1 MGWKNE
7 LFPHLPDD
15 PNPRVFLDLA
25 VGPTPV
31 GRVVII
37 LKADKAPK
45 TCENFRCLCTGEKGV
60 DSKGRKLHF
69 KGSSFHRVVPDF
81 LLQGGDV
88 VHPDAL
94 DPMNGAGQTS
104 IYQSEENPD
113 GFFDCEY
120 NSLRHA
126 GPGVISMA
134 NQGPNTNGSQ
144 FMIELRAHPFF
155 DHLHT
160 VFGVLY
166 EGLPVLRVVERYGT
180 PMNGSE
186 EGGAP
191 TEPVR
196 IINCG
201 QLFPPGEGPPD
212 PPEPPEAAAAK
223 RKRQQDRANYDSRNP
238 PILHSVDINR
248 AKLMPNASSEY
259 VASLLYQPPEAV
271 EGMMARKQT
280 TDSDDEAA
288 VDRLLASWPVG
299 TLATDEE
306 RAKMG
311 MEPMDPEERVK
322 RQAEIDQ
329 DPIIQ
334 DEIARLEGEGLQ
346 VAGRPPPPKVPK
358 RKKTKRKKPK
368 KQKAFVLPPR
378 EPERRAFSPMAEPM
392 PPLPEPVAEP
402 AAAPPASPLADATNA
417 SPRSPAG
424 STKVA
429 PQTPGSGDTAA
440 VATPQEA
447 AL

>member
-134 NQGPNTNGSQ
+134 
-144 FMIELRAHPFF
+144 HC
-155 DHLHT
+155 
-160 VFGVLY
+160 FG
-166 EGLPVLRVVERYGT
+166 ET
-180 PMNGSE
+180 PSE
-186 EGGAP
+186 E
-191 TEPVR
+191 
-196 IINCG
+196 
-201 QLFPPGEGPPD
+201 D
-212 PPEPPEAAAAK
+212 
-223 RKRQQDRANYDSRNP
+223 
-238 PILHSVDINR
+238 
-248 AKLMPNASSEY
+248 
-259 VASLLYQPPEAV
+259 
-271 EGMMARKQT
+271 
-280 TDSDDEAA
+280 A
-288 VDRLLASWPVG
+288 VDDAARALGANTSRLVDNEDVFDPHTGIPRMSAIPVA
-299 TLATDEE
+299 L
-306 RAKMG
+306 
-311 MEPMDPEERVK
+311 
-322 RQAEIDQ
+322 
-329 DPIIQ
+329 
-334 DEIARLEGEGLQ
+334 
-346 VAGRPPPPKVPK
+346 
-358 RKKTKRKKPK
+358 
-368 KQKAFVLPPR
+368 
-378 EPERRAFSPMAEPM
+378 ERR
-392 PPLPEPVAEP
+392 
-402 AAAPPASPLADATNA
+402 D
-417 SPRSPAG
+417 
-424 STKVA
+424 
-429 PQTPGSGDTAA
+429 
-440 VATPQEA
+440 
-447 AL
+447 